1 MSVRTG
7 IFPPPSVGPMTSGM
21 PGPMPPMGAAPNPF
35 APMPPMPLAG
45 MPPPPMMGGMPPPPM
60 MGGMP
65 PPPPMAQAPMPQPSS
80 AGLGSV
86 AGSNAPRRRMFGDFL
101 ESKLSSSQPR
111 PAPQMPPQMMPQQ
124 QMVAPGTPA
133 MRTPPMQSM
142 MPRPM
147 MYGGEVDIFG
157 YEDGGPVVQY
167 MEDGGLS
174 QVEQLLVKNHGY
186 TDAGNGM
193 VMTKGGL
200 LYDHE
205 AGDTFSDRLV
215 SGLSSDQI
223 GNTESTERMAPPD
236 DRISRGST
244 LQIQETPSGR
254 YAVVDTSGE
263 GITFSDIYSGTN
275 SSDFGD
281 KYSKYF
287 DPSSTLGSTGLSY
300 ADREAAMN
308 LLNKYG
314 YNYGGDYVAPVVEEP
329 VDSGGGDV
337 VVASPVSSI
346 TGSQSGAGIPVGA
359 GGNFGTGGYTADP
372 VDLSEVNPIDYS
384 QFTGD
389 VGNFSNTGEDFALY
403 GPKINIPQSVSQY
416 MTGPSGGLTTSYGP
430 EMVATSPIGAIKLPA
445 RPVSI
450 DIFDWLSTPTYGTMY
465 SGISPI
471 NTGGFDL
478 YDYDGVSE
486 MRMGG
491 EATRPFGGSSV
502 PRQTMIGDD
511 PHMLAYINPEEAQLL
526 KDLGGTGE
534 PGPGGI
540 PAYRPSD
547 FAAERTGTG
556 AYSHATDGDDDNKS
570 SNTSAAVAAA
580 NKAAAESMLSAGV
593 GNVGGNSAT
602 DFINK
607 NDDNDDDV
615 ADVFGTGNIF
625 TETTPGASIINYGT
639 GSSSSDD
646 DKTYT
651 DTSSISGIS
660 EASGVDY
667 NTGTGAGSS
676 GLDDDKTYTDTSSI
690 AGISDASGVDYN
702 AGGSG
707 SVSVYTPSPVYVPP
721 VYTDK
726 RGNTYDSQAEAD
738 AANQAIDAF
747 NTQLMSY
754 GAGKEGFKR
763 FADKV
768 ESPYIPRE
776 DSDRAASQIY
786 STRFTPEL
794 AGYDGPDILGGIYSK
809 IPGIGGSDLGTGD
822 SGVTA
827 QPIVDSGIDTSQSS
841 SQQLGQYGIDDDI
854 FNLTPEGDTL
864 SQAVRA
870 DVSYNPNEMN
880 RDPYISYNPNEM
892 NRDTDSGDSS
902 FSNIYSSGLGSMT
915 AEEFRANEDAMSQGL
930 GTPDNSTISDV
941 IKGFEGYSKVPYYDV
956 NANRAGYG
964 SDTKTDPI
972 TGKVTKITKGT
983 TVSKAEA
990 EADLARRLT
999 QDTILPDGTV
1009 QKGFINSVVDKIGAD
1024 TFYTMTPSQQAAL
1037 TSITYNYGSLPD
1049 RVASVVNNVDPSTAE
1064 GQAAISAA
1072 ISSLGADN
1080 DGINKNRREQ
1090 EAALFLGTASANE
1103 VQDLTPGQNAA
1114 RTVTKEAIRAT
1125 KPGASDDEITKIKA
1139 QLDASVPVQ
1148 GFGKFM
1154 ANVGKGLFLGL
1165 GADFVQSLVDKTE
1178 AERANIVE
1186 MHMNAINNGATPKY
1200 DDDGKYIGYDNST
1213 TATFGQKVLASD
1225 NIMEFMPPGPDNP
1238 DAVDGGANEAFQTLY
1253 DAQSKAAELDPY
1265 GASTENGFVTSD
1277 GQEYVVT
1284 PNGTVVKV
1292 ENSGNPFFSED
1303 GATKIVG
1310 TGESILN
1317 SGLGTGT
1324 EVAGVFNDGDDTN
1337 VTSGDDDATSTE
1349 VDTGYTTDENG
1360 NKICNQAGYVYD
1372 VATDSCIPAVAEEES
1387 TDTSLNIG
1395 SGASRSFEDVLK
1407 NIQTKATTI
1416 APISANI
1423 KPMAQGGMA
1432 GLNRTAD
1439 NFLRAL
1445 GG

>member
-7 IFPPPSVGPMTSGM
+7 MFPPPSVGPMAPGMPGM
-21 PGPMPPMGAAPNPF
+21 PGPMPPMSGAPNPF

-45 MPPPPMMGGMPPPPM
+45 MPPPPPMGGMPPPPM
-60 MGGMP
+60 P
-65 PPPPMAQAPMPQPSS
+65 QAPMPQPSS

-101 ESKLSSSQPR
+101 ESKLSSGQPR
-111 PAPQMPPQMMPQQ
+111 PAPQMARPPQMQQ
-124 QMVAPGTPA
+124 QQRMVAPGTPA

-147 MYGGEVDIFG
+147 MYGGEVDVFG
-157 YEDGGPVVQY
+157 YKDGGPVVQY
-167 MEDGGLS
+167 MENGGITQARDSEGNIVPGMFVAKYADGTYSKPVTASNMEGLRQGIISGRVTSGDYTADEASSMAANDLYLRAGDVAVTDRDVSGGLGS
-174 QVEQLLVKNHGY
+174 PLGMSNEMI
-186 TDAGNGM
+186 GNDTVFVRFGDGTVTTAQKGM
-193 VMTKGGL
+193 VDAMNEYGL
-200 LYDHE
+200 LEGMGSRDDFTKVMNEISAASVRDPESDLAAASRLANDKIISYNE
-205 AGDTFSDRLV
+205 ALRASDPNIQKNIDTFRSYYAPSDA
-215 SGLSSDQI
+215 S
-223 GNTESTERMAPPD
+223 A
-236 DRISRGST
+236 
-244 LQIQETPSGR
+244 
-254 YAVVDTSGE
+254 TS
-263 GITFSDIYSGTN
+263 
-275 SSDFGD
+275 
-281 KYSKYF
+281 
-287 DPSSTLGSTGLSY
+287 
-300 ADREAAMN
+300 
-308 LLNKYG
+308 
-314 YNYGGDYVAPVVEEP
+314 APVE
-329 VDSGGGDV
+329 
-337 VVASPVSSI
+337 SI
-346 TGSQSGAGIPVGA
+346 TGAESGPGTATGA
-359 GGNFGTGGYTADP
+359 GGNFGAGAYTPSP
-372 VDLSEVNPIDYS
+372 VDPSEVNPINYS

-389 VGNFSNTGEDFALY
+389 FDRFSNTGENFSLY
-403 GPKINIPQSVSQY
+403 GPKLNIPQSVSQY

-430 EMVATSPIGAIKLPA
+430 EMAATSPIGAIKMPA

-465 SGISPI
+465 SGIDPVDYSNSKPGVDDS
-471 NTGGFDL
+471 TTSDGF
-478 YDYDGVSE
+478 
-486 MRMGG
+486 MRLQMGG
-491 EATRPFGGSSV
+491 EVSGPFGGSSV

-556 AYSHATDGDDDNKS
+556 AYSHATDGDDDNKTS
-570 SNTSAAVAAA
+570 SSVAAA

-593 GNVGGNSAT
+593 GNVGGSKTYSHAT
-602 DFINK
+602 
-607 NDDNDDDV
+607 DNDDDV
-615 ADVFGTGNIF
+615 DDVFGTGNIF
-625 TETTPGASIINYGT
+625 TEASPGASTVDFGTGSDDDVDDTFGTGNIFTETTKGASTVDFGT
-639 GSSSSDD
+639 GSS
-646 DKTYT
+646 
-651 DTSSISGIS
+651 
-660 EASGVDY
+660 
-667 NTGTGAGSS
+667 GS
-676 GLDDDKTYTDTSSI
+676 DDKTYTDTSSI
-690 AGISDASGVDYN
+690 AGISDASGVDYTPP
-702 AGGSG
+702 GSG
-707 SVSVYTPSPVYVPP
+707 GGGDTTVYTPPPVYVPP

-738 AANQAIDAF
+738 AANRAIDAF

-754 GAGKEGFKR
+754 GAGKEGFNR

-768 ESPYIPRE
+768 QVPYIPRE

-794 AGYDGPDILGGIYSK
+794 AGYDGPDILGGIYSN
-809 IPGIGGSDLGTGD
+809 ISGIGSSDLGTD
-822 SGVTA
+822 DGVGNLTA
-827 QPIVDSGIDTSQSS
+827 QPIVDANVDTSQSP
-841 SQQLGQYGIDDDI
+841 SQQLEQYGIDDDV
-854 FNLTPEGDTL
+854 FNLNPEEDTL

-870 DVSYNPNEMN
+870 DVGYNPNEMN
-880 RDPYISYNPNEM
+880 RDKE
-892 NRDTDSGDSS
+892 SGSS
-902 FSNIYSSGLGSMT
+902 SSNIYSSGIGSMT
-915 AEEFRANEDAMSQGL
+915 AEEFRANEGAMSQGL
-930 GTPDNSTISDV
+930 GAPDNSTISDV
-941 IKGFEGYSKVPYYDV
+941 IKGFEGYSKDPYYDV
-956 NANRAGYG
+956 NADRAGYG
-964 SDTKTDPI
+964 SDTKTDPE

-990 EADLARRLT
+990 DADLERRLQT
-999 QDTILPDGTV
+999 E
-1009 QKGFINSVVDKIGAD
+1009 FIPNVVNKIGAD

-1049 RVASVVNNVDPSTAE
+1049 RVASVVKNVDPSTAE

-1072 ISSLGADN
+1072 IKSLGDDN
-1080 DGINKNRREQ
+1080 DGINKNRRNQ
-1090 EAALFLGTASANE
+1090 EADLFLGTGSPNE
-1103 VQDLTPGQNAA
+1103 VQDLTPGQNTA
-1114 RTVTKEAIRAT
+1114 RTVTEKAIRAT
-1125 KPGASDDEITKIKA
+1125 KPGASDDEISKIKA

-1148 GFGKFM
+1148 GFGKFI

-1165 GADFVQSLVDKTE
+1165 GAGFVQSLVDKTE

-1186 MHMNAINNGATPKY
+1186 MHMNAINNGATPQY

-1213 TATFGQKVLASD
+1213 TATFGQKVLSSE

-1253 DAQSKAAELDPY
+1253 DVQSKAAELDPY
-1265 GASTENGFVTSD
+1265 GMSTENGFITSDGEEYIVTSD
-1277 GQEYVVT
+1277 G
-1284 PNGTVVKV
+1284 KV
-1292 ENSGNPFFSED
+1292 IKVQD
-1303 GATKIVG
+1303 GVVG
-1310 TGESILN
+1310 TGESIFN
-1317 SGLGTGT
+1317 SGLGVGT
-1324 EVAGVFNDGDDTN
+1324 EVAGIFDDGDDTTA
-1337 VTSGDDDATSTE
+1337 TSGDDDNDTTTTTTD

-1372 VATDSCIPAVAEEES
+1372 VATDACVPAVAEEES

-1416 APISANI
+1416 DPISSNI